1 MEEETMS
8 RDSWNI
14 DYGPLR
20 GFYRDRENG
29 WVFGVCAGL
38 ADRFNFRVGTVR
50 VIAIISLLLFF
61 WLSAALYLGATM
73 LIKEKPLVY
82 SGRNSENEFWYRY
95 KRDSWRHS

>member
-1 MEEETMS
+1 MN
-8 RDSWNI
+8 RDTWNL

-29 WVFGVCAGL
+29 WIFGVCAGI

-61 WLSAALYLGATM
+61 WLSAALYLGAT
-73 LIKEKPLVY
+73 LLVREKPLVY
-82 SGRNSENEFWYRY
+82 SGRSSESAFWVRNGHNYR
-95 KRDSWRHS
+95 RHS

>member
-1 MEEETMS
+1 MS
-8 RDSWNI
+8 RNAWNI

-29 WVFGVCAGL
+29 WVFGVCAGV
-38 ADRFNFRVGTVR
+38 AERFNFRVGTVR

-61 WLSAALYLGATM
+61 WLTAALYLGATL

-82 SGRNSENEFWYRY
+82 SGRESESEFWYRRR
-95 KRDSWRHS
+95 RDHGRHV

>member
-1 MEEETMS
+1 MS
-8 RDSWNI
+8 RDTWDM

-50 VIAIISLLLFF
+50 IIALISLLIFF
-61 WLSAALYLGATM
+61 WLTAALYLGATL

-82 SGRNSENEFWYRY
+82 SGRESENSFWHRYR
-95 KRDSWRHS
+95 RDHWRHS

>member
-1 MEEETMS
+1 MS
-8 RDSWNI
+8 RETWNI
-14 DYGPLR
+14 NYGPMR

-29 WVFGVCAGL
+29 WVFGVCAGI

-61 WLSAALYLGATM
+61 WLTAALYLGATV

-82 SGRNSENEFWYRY
+82 SGHSGESEFWYRY
-95 KRDSWRHS
+95 KRDYWRRS

>member
-1 MEEETMS
+1 MS
-8 RDSWNI
+8 RDTWNI

-29 WVFGVCAGL
+29 WVFGVCAGI
-38 ADRFNFRVGTVR
+38 AERFNFNVGTVR

-61 WLSAALYLGATM
+61 WLAAALYLGATV

-82 SGRNSENEFWYRY
+82 SGKNSENDFWYRY
-95 KRDSWRHS
+95 KRDYWRRS